1 MKTRLDKVEAHC
13 NDPIWQEWMNAKFE
27 KQDAEDD
34 YDKVVSKIEQLEE
47 KKVDL
52 KKTIEKATV
61 KTDAARDKTRN
72 SKAYK
77 AWLKKQDEGQTPFK
91 RFNKLNAKW
100 QEAVDKLEEAKALME
115 VKKEKEREVKRKAKK
130 EAGKKAKED
139 KKKAQEE
146 AKKLQKAA
154 DENQK
159 IELDKKI
166 EELMKQKKEIGAPKK
181 VSLPNCQ
188 YCNCRVTVCN
198 ARKTKVF
205 GEAGNAMMTVE
216 EYVESLADGPEK
228 EAMKLASMC
237 KRQNGGR
244 KRKSSEDSPQ
254 ASPQISEA
262 PGPEPAPKA
271 TEIDMKAAEQLE
283 ASAHPTTGGKNLGDL
298 ASIAG
303 EAAAEDSS
311 EDDSDSSESEESDS
325 DDE

>member
-1 MKTRLDKVEAHC
+1 MKVAT
-13 NDPIWQEWMNAKFE
+13 P
-27 KQDAEDD
+27 
-34 YDKVVSKIEQLEE
+34 
-47 KKVDL
+47 
-52 KKTIEKATV
+52 KKTQHLDYNPK
-61 KTDAARDKTRN
+61 
-72 SKAYK
+72 
-77 AWLKKQDEGQTPFK
+77 LTPFK
-91 RFNKLNAKW
+91 SPALVVQKGKQPSTKKRKAPVSKKLPPRKKAKPNPKKR
-100 QEAVDKLEEAKALME
+100 VLEKSPS
-115 VKKEKEREVKRKAKK
+115 KQSVKRKAKK